1 MNWGMKCETSV
12 LQNIFYNTML
22 FDKEGAKG
30 RRKHMTHSRTMWQGA
45 DCEDSAAFPNKVSS
59 ATFFTWSCALINAHC
74 WDDMFF
80 GSFLNLFQISEN
92 VQILLL
98 INLIFC
104 PLTAHSDPL
113 FTARISRCSQFAHWQ
128 SCVTPDCYTST
139 PSLLLL
145 MPEAALQKGTD
156 TAKIVN

>member
-45 DCEDSAAFPNKVSS
+45 DGEDSAAFPNKVSS

-74 WDDMFF
+74 WDDMFL
-80 GSFLNLFQISEN
+80 GSFLNLFRFYFWSTWFFVHWLHTQIHC
-92 VQILLL
+92 LLPGSPGVL
-98 INLIFC
+98 SLRIDSHVWHQ
-104 PLTAHSDPL
+104 TATLQH
-113 FTARISRCSQFAHWQ
+113 
-128 SCVTPDCYTST
+128 
-139 PSLLLL
+139 LL